1 MVLCNYQRRE
11 SLILRKW
18 LNFASYLEWWYT
30 KEVNLNGAHCDADVH
45 LISYRMSSIWDQE
58 YIKDNMIPDSPA

>member
-18 LNFASYLEWWYT
+18 LNFAFCVSYLEWPCT
-30 KEVNLNGAHCDADVH
+30 KEVNLNGTHCDADVH
-45 LISYRMSSIWDQE
+45 LISYRMSSIWDLE
-58 YIKDNMIPDSPA
+58 

>member
-18 LNFASYLEWWYT
+18 LNLEWPCT
-30 KEVNLNGAHCDADVH
+30 KEVNLNGTHCDADVH